1 MTMGTTG
8 AGAKTVV
15 KYSQRPETVGLHGAK
30 SVEEKKKQMQKKNGK
45 KQGKK
50 VKMVYKWRMFKEH
63 VVTPWIYAPR

>member
-30 SVEEKKKQMQKKNGK
+30 SVEEKKQMQKKNGK
-45 KQGKK
+45 KEGKK
-50 VKMVYKWRMFKEH
+50 VKMVYKWRMFKKH
-63 VVTPWIYAPR
+63 VVTPWICAPR